1 MTLLNNL
8 MEDLEVVEK
17 PISAEV
23 QNMLDWLNLKYE
35 KRLAIFPNILSNPIY
50 QHTRAAKRLRV
61 LGAAIEILRGG
72 RYHPHIKSE
81 LIDDL
86 IEEKNLLFGLIGK
99 KNISIEMYEVIIEH
113 LKILPQYES

>member
-1 MTLLNNL
+1 MNDTI
-8 MEDLEVVEK
+8 EEIE
-17 PISAEV
+17 ISIPPEV
-23 QNMLDWLNLKYE
+23 QNMLDWLELKYE
-35 KRLAIFPNILSNPIY
+35 KRLAIFPNILSHPIY

-81 LIDDL
+81 LIEDL
-86 IEEKNLLFGLIGK
+86 IEEKNMLFGLMGK

-113 LKILPQYES
+113 LKILPE